1 MSKRAGREFWSR
13 VVAEFERSSGETH
26 AAFAARHGVEKATFE
41 RWLHLLRNERRE
53 KAASEGV
60 RLLPVQVTVDRNEPM
75 VLVELGERYARSPSC
90 FRDW

>member
-41 RWLHLLRNERRE
+41 RWLSRRR
-53 KAASEGV
+53 ARG
-60 RLLPVQVTVDRNEPM
+60 
-75 VLVELGERYARSPSC
+75 LGFLGY
-90 FRDW
+90 